1 MKVIDSS
8 TLVKYLSR
16 EAGWEKTRE
25 IILEGVITLDLAI
38 KEIINAL
45 WKKVSRNEMSFE
57 LALKIVKDL
66 VEGKPFPIE
75 SQEQYLVEAFE
86 ISIKNKITIY
96 DALFI
101 TFAKK
106 RGLELIT
113 SDMKQAD
120 VARELGIKV
129 VVT

>member
-1 MKVIDSS
+1 VKVIDSS

-86 ISIKNKITIY
+86 ISIKNK
-96 DALFI
+96 
-101 TFAKK
+101 K
-106 RGLELIT
+106 
-113 SDMKQAD
+113 
-120 VARELGIKV
+120 
-129 VVT
+129 

>member
-1 MKVIDSS
+1 VKVIDSS

>member
-1 MKVIDSS
+1 VKVIDSS
-8 TLVKYLSR
+8 ALVKYLSR